1 MALFY
6 TADPARDALDHD
18 DSIERQC
25 EINEI
30 EKIAEQSRLAY
41 CFVSA
46 AELGSNEP
54 LEGITVGEAIYEVS
68 QNQPGLI
75 DAFFYRAAT
84 QTKDP
89 VLRAMVRE
97 VGDAWAEIKQREQA
111 K

>member
-30 EKIAEQSRLAY
+30 EKVAEQSRLAY

-46 AELGSNEP
+46 AEWGADEP
-54 LEGITVGEAIYEVS
+54 LEGATVGEAIYEVS

-89 VLRAMVRE
+89 VLRAMVRK
-97 VGDAWAEIKQREQA
+97 VGDAWADVRARK
-111 K
+111 